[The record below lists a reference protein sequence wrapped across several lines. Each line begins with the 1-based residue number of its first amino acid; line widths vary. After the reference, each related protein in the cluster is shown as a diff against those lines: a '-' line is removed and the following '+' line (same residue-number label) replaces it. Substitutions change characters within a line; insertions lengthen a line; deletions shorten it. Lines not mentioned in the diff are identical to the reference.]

1 MNRSTLTTAI
11 AATVALVAGFAAGNL
26 RTPAGSSNTTAPSA
40 KNAATP
46 AEQPDINAPLAAA
59 LKTETGAKRWLLLVA
74 AAEKA
79 TAKDMPGI
87 IRAAGGDD
95 AATRMLAARWAEL
108 DPKHMFA
115 TLYAEFLLPEDSP
128 AALSNRYTLTDAL
141 FSEWAKADPSAAIKA
156 LNDVPDFPG
165 LSNMRHSVAGQLMK
179 SDVEQ
184 GLQAMSDWKID
195 NYLPD
200 MKSVAEWAAKD
211 PLHAATIAAKYSR
224 GYAGKEVLKHIGKA
238 WATSDPEAGMRF
250 AATLPGELREALGN
264 AILDAWAGKDS
275 EAAARFTAA
284 QTDVAFRNALS
295 QSLVRSWAK
304 KDPAAALAWSDE
316 NLTGNARNEAIGDIV
331 KSAAEKDLTTASEIV
346 AGMEAGTAQNRAAA
360 SLFETWFKK
369 GKDQRAAAF
378 EWLESLP
385 DEESRATAMERIQW
399 NWMWEDPQGVRDF
412 ITGPHGKLATGQII
426 QRVAG
431 TLAAKNP
438 EAAME
443 WAGKL
448 SADRV
453 ADARAAVL
461 QGWMQVRPEGAANY
475 ARTLPAS
482 PERDIALNTITE
494 SLIYQAP
501 DRAAAWLRSL
511 PDAEQKAQMDRY
523 VTAMPAAMKTLIEA
537 AMKQPAK

>member
-11 AATVALVAGFAAGNL
+11 AAAVALVAGFAAGNL
-26 RTPAGSSNTTAPSA
+26 RTTTDSATPTPPEKNVAP
-40 KNAATP
+40 P

-115 TLYAEFLLPEDSP
+115 TLYAEFLLPDESP
-128 AALSNRYTLTDAL
+128 VALPNRYTLTDAL
-141 FSEWAKADPSAAIKA
+141 FTEWAKADPGAAIKA
-156 LNDVPDFPG
+156 LTDVPDFSG
-165 LSNMRHSVAGQLMK
+165 LSNMRHSVASQLMK

-184 GLQAMSDWKID
+184 GLRAMSEWKID

-200 MKSVAEWAAKD
+200 MKSVAAWAAKD
-211 PLHAATIAAKYSR
+211 PLHAATVAAKYSR

-238 WATSDPEAGMRF
+238 WATSDPEGGMRF
-250 AATLPGELREALGN
+250 AATLPGESREALGGE
-264 AILDAWAGKDS
+264 ILDGWAGRDS
-275 EAAARFTAA
+275 AAAARFIAE
-284 QTDVAFRNALS
+284 QKDVGFRNALS

-304 KDPAAALAWSDE
+304 RDPAAALAWSDA

-331 KSAAEKDLTTASEIV
+331 KSAAEKSLTTASEIV
-346 AGMEAGTAQNRAAA
+346 AGMEAGAAQNRAAA

-369 GKDQRAAAF
+369 GKDQREAAF

-385 DEESRATAMERIQW
+385 DEESRAIAMERIQW
-399 NWMWEDPQGVRDF
+399 NWMWEDPNGVSDF
-412 ITGPHGKLATGQII
+412 IAGPHGHLATSNMVH
-426 QRVAG
+426 RVAG

-453 ADARAAVL
+453 ANARSAVL
-461 QGWMQVRPEGAANY
+461 QSWMQIRPEGAANY
-475 ARTLPAS
+475 ARKVPAGEDRDNALS
-482 PERDIALNTITE
+482 AITGALINGTPERT
-494 SLIYQAP
+494 
-501 DRAAAWLRSL
+501 AAWLHSL
-511 PDAEQKAQMDRY
+511 PDADQKVQIDRY
-523 VTAMPAAMKTLIEA
+523 FATMPAEMKTRIEA
-537 AMKQPAK
+537 AMKQPPK

>member
-11 AATVALVAGFAAGNL
+11 AAAVALVAGFAAGKL
-26 RTPAGSSNTTAPSA
+26 RTPTDGDTMPSSSKTAEPSA
-40 KNAATP
+40 EK
-46 AEQPDINAPLAAA
+46 PDVNEPLAAA

-79 TAKDMPGI
+79 SANDMPGI

-115 TLYAEFLLPEDSP
+115 TLYAEFLLPDESP
-128 AALSNRYTLTDAL
+128 VALPNRYTLTDAL
-141 FSEWAKADPSAAIKA
+141 FTEWAKADPDAAIKA
-156 LNDVPDFPG
+156 LNDVPDFSG
-165 LSNMRHSVAGQLMK
+165 LSNMRHSVASQLMK

-184 GLQAMSDWKID
+184 GLRAMSEWKID

-200 MKSVAEWAAKD
+200 MKSVAAWAAKD
-211 PLHAATIAAKYSR
+211 PLHAATVAAKYSR

-238 WATSDPEAGMRF
+238 WATSDPEGGMRF
-250 AATLPGELREALGN
+250 AATLPSESREALGGE
-264 AILDAWAGKDS
+264 ILDGWAGKDS
-275 EAAARFTAA
+275 AAAARFIAE
-284 QTDVAFRNALS
+284 QKDVGFRNALS

-304 KDPAAALAWSDE
+304 KDPAAALAWSDA

-331 KSAAEKDLTTASEIV
+331 KSAAEKSLTTASEIV
-346 AGMEAGTAQNRAAA
+346 AGMEAGAAQNRAAA

-369 GKDQRAAAF
+369 GKDQRDAAF

-385 DEESRATAMERIQW
+385 DDESRAIAMERIQW
-399 NWMWEDPQGVRDF
+399 NWMWEDPKGVSDF
-412 ITGPHGKLATGQII
+412 IAGPHGKLATGQII

-453 ADARAAVL
+453 AEARAGVL
-461 QGWMQVRPEGAANY
+461 QGWMQIRPEGAANY
-475 ARTLPAS
+475 ARNLPAG
-482 PERDIALNTITE
+482 PERESALNSITGH
-494 SLIYQAP
+494 LIYQAP
-501 DRAAAWLRSL
+501 ERAAAWLRSL
-511 PDAEQKAQMDRY
+511 PDAEQKAQRDRF
-523 VTAMPAAMKTLIEA
+523 VTANPAEMKTRIEA